1 MTEFEKK
8 REYAQHIADAL
19 PYLDE
24 EQTRSYAIAIT
35 GAAAT
40 NQMVEQMRTGEQSR
54 IFMPISATTLR

>member
-40 NQMVEQMRTGEQSR
+40 NQMVEQMKTGEPSR
-54 IFMPISATTLR
+54 IFMPLGTAALR